1 MEMAKY
7 ILQILRTKPM
17 VVLSWGFHNPRRLS
31 DDRGLSFMVNGFKY
45 QGCVE
50 VVYNIGMDL
59 FDVVLTKNGT
69 KIEEVYI
76 DNLIEVIDNLVEK
89 TSDYR
94 HRVHQEYA
102 L

>member
-1 MEMAKY
+1 MEIAKY

-31 DDRGLSFMVNGFKY
+31 DGRGLSFMVNGFKY

-50 VVYNIGMDL
+50 VIYNIDMDL
-59 FDVVLTKNGT
+59 FDVVLTKNGI

-94 HRVHQEYA
+94 HRVQQEYA

>member
-1 MEMAKY
+1 
-7 ILQILRTKPM
+7 
-17 VVLSWGFHNPRRLS
+17 
-31 DDRGLSFMVNGFKY
+31 MVNGFKY

-50 VVYNIGMDL
+50 VIYNIGMDL

>member
-1 MEMAKY
+1 
-7 ILQILRTKPM
+7 
-17 VVLSWGFHNPRRLS
+17 
-31 DDRGLSFMVNGFKY
+31 MVNGFKY

-50 VVYNIGMDL
+50 VIYNIDMDL
-59 FDVVLTKNGT
+59 FDVVLTKNGI

-94 HRVHQEYA
+94 HRVQQEYA